1 MKQLSEFTIKE
12 FSQYQELLEEETPDQ
27 YAILELFGY
36 DIDKMSIKE
45 LKRAQYE
52 IQSQTL
58 KPKGTSL
65 TYKIGDMKFKA
76 NLNMT
81 NITASQFIDLQT
93 YVQNFKLQE
102 VLSVFLIP
110 MRRNWYGGW
119 VAQKYNTDYNIFD
132 IQDFLFNN
140 FTIGS
145 ANDLSN
151 SFFLQS
157 QSLLKVMKDY
167 LEKKEK
173 KMKLKLLQTQLKE
186 N

>member
-1 MKQLSEFTIKE
+1 MKQLNELTIKE
-12 FSQYQELLEEETPDQ
+12 FSQYQEILEEETTDP

-45 LKRAQYE
+45 LTAAQRN
-52 IQSQTL
+52 IQLQAL

-65 TYKIGDMKFKA
+65 TYKVGNMKFKA

-93 YVQNFKLQE
+93 YVQNFKLHE

-110 MRRNWYGGW
+110 MRRTWYGGW
-119 VAQKYNTDYNIFD
+119 VSQKYNTGYNIFD
-132 IQDFLFNN
+132 IQEFLFNN
-140 FTIGS
+140 FTIGE

-173 KMKLKLLQTQLKE
+173 KMKLKLLKTQLKE